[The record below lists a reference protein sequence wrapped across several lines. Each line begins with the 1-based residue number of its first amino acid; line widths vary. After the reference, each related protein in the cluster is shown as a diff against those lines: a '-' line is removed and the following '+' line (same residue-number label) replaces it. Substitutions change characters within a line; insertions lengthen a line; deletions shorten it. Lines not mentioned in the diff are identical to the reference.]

1 MYAPY
6 SPKVKKN
13 ENTLCFTL
21 PGFKSHIYVPFTG
34 RRLAVCERCKK
45 NFKTRDH
52 CRTRDCHVDLPW
64 SETFVCVSLDPSCTD
79 EEGKLVD
86 GPFFARAVTPMAFH
100 YEEGIDK
107 RTPICSPCKDK
118 NYTRNYCRLQKRHL
132 QLPWSTVYVI
142 LSLKPDNLLVGD
154 FNAPTPES
162 PARRRST
169 GSTVTKPG
177 RGKEVKGVK
186 ALDDDDDDEDSSD
199 DEEIEK
205 GGKPRG
211 NQDKGD
217 DDEDEAAEEDSGDE
231 VTKSNLRLEQDAA
244 EAKKMENIPPS
255 RTFLAT
261 ISCKNCTIQ
270 VSL

>member
-1 MYAPY
+1 MYAQY

-34 RRLAVCERCKK
+34 RKLAVCERCKK

-64 SETFVCVSLDPSCTD
+64 SATYVCVSLDPSCTN

-86 GPFFARAVTPMAFH
+86 GPFFARAVTPMAFQ

-118 NYTRNYCRLQKRHL
+118 NYTRNYCRIQKRHL

-142 LSLKPDNLLVGD
+142 LSLKPDNLLAGGD
-154 FNAPTPES
+154 CNVPTPES
-162 PARRRST
+162 PVRRRST

-177 RGKEVKGVK
+177 HVKEFKPLG
-186 ALDDDDDDEDSSD
+186 DDDE
-199 DEEIEK
+199 EKNQEK
-205 GGKPRG
+205 GG
-211 NQDKGD
+211 
-217 DDEDEAAEEDSGDE
+217 EDEAAEEDDRGDE
-231 VTKSNLRLEQDAA
+231 ATKSNSRLEQDAV

-261 ISCKNCTIQ
+261 VSCNKCTIQ